1 MSSQIQITL
10 ITLLFILSCTKENPF
25 PNTYVNESI
34 PITMAEY
41 SNVYNNIWG
50 YEYIHG
56 GLGGIIIVQGLNNEF
71 IAYDRSCTNEMNNQ
85 CIVSGKSLN
94 DPVVS
99 CSECCNSKFIIVDG
113 SVIEGEAS
121 QALKRYQTYF
131 DGNIL
136 YITN

>member
-56 GLGGIIIVQGLNNEF
+56 GLGVIIIVQGLNNEF
-71 IAYDRSCTNEMNNQ
+71 IAYDRSCTNEINSLSNTN
-85 CIVSGKSLN
+85 VSASRLN
-94 DPVVS
+94 T
-99 CSECCNSKFIIVDG
+99 NTG
-113 SVIEGEAS
+113 SS
-121 QALKRYQTYF
+121 NRS
-131 DGNIL
+131 
-136 YITN
+136 